1 MRASSVCQLCVV
13 LDSNLRQSKDKSL
26 HEKPLCSMP
35 TSFVRLHALV
45 GRILHSM
52 TPEGRWGH
60 VFNTKPTHRSS
71 EGNSLSLVSGYVC
84 NFGDLYS
91 GHIADA
97 AVLCSCCEAGVAG
110 LAVVVFISGGRPKL
124 ASDTHPASRTSEHA

>member
-1 MRASSVCQLCVV
+1 MLYAHVIRQAARAR
-13 LDSNLRQSKDKSL
+13 RQNSTFHD
-26 HEKPLCSMP
+26 P
-35 TSFVRLHALV
+35 RGQV
-45 GRILHSM
+45 GACL
-52 TPEGRWGH
+52 
-60 VFNTKPTHRSS
+60 NTKPTHRSS